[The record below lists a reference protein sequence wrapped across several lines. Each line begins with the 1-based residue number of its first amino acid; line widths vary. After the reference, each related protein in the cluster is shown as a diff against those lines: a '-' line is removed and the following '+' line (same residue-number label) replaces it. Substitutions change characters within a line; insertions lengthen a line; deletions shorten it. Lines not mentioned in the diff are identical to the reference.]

1 MKRSI
6 GLLLG
11 TALSGLLVMGCNNES
26 TGPEE
31 SAPVGVTNEA
41 TAMKYYAENDSFVS
55 NDEVTFAD
63 KAVEPVNYGSF
74 GKIEETIVPLRF
86 GRFIKSINKQ
96 VDLQVQEGDTIAIAH
111 VVKTVNGELKIRGLK
126 GQDTVTVTKPF
137 SDASERYI
145 IFKRVNR
152 ERVRYWMNWVPVGSS
167 MIAGGT
173 VAPNNQVTI
182 SKIETM
188 LPGGKTLTVA
198 EPMKHF
204 FRYRWLKLF
213 MGGNG
218 DAPELMAGEN
228 VTMKVTVVSASPD
241 TDIVTLRY
249 GFDPTHGRRVRMQ
262 VTSEVNNGDGTFT
275 RTYELTW
282 QAHFHR
288 GFFNAHV
295 DAMTKGTLY
304 DDVAPYSVSWWAV
317 PYRVY

>member
-1 MKRSI
+1 MKRSAAV
-6 GLLLG
+6 LLG
-11 TALSGLLVMGCNNES
+11 AVLSGLLVMGCNNES
-26 TGPEE
+26 TGPEDQ
-31 SAPVGVTNEA
+31 APVGVTSEM

-63 KAVEPVNYGSF
+63 RAVEAADYGSF
-74 GKIEETIVPLRF
+74 GKIGESIVPLRF

-96 VDLQVQEGDTIAIAH
+96 VDLQVQEGDTIAVAH

-126 GQDTVTVTKPF
+126 GQDTVTVTKEF
-137 SDASERYI
+137 SDTSERYV

-152 ERVRYWMNWVPVGSS
+152 ERVRYWLNWVPVASS

-173 VAPNNQVTI
+173 VAPNDQV
-182 SKIETM
+182 KITQLEM
-188 LPGGKTLTVA
+188 QLPGGKTVTIT
-198 EPMKHF
+198 EPAKQF

-213 MGGNG
+213 GGGNA

-228 VTMKVTVVSASPD
+228 VTMKVKVMSASAD
-241 TDIVTLRY
+241 SDVVTLRY
-249 GFDPTHGRRVRMQ
+249 GFDPIRGRRARM
-262 VTSEVNNGDGTFT
+262 TMSSEVNNGDGTFT

-288 GFFNAHV
+288 GFFNAQV